1 MDLSYPGATMT
12 GMDLTDTVAVVTGA
26 AVGIGRALAR
36 RLAAAGATV
45 VAADIDP
52 VGGAHT
58 VELIGGRAVFVRA
71 DMRVEADIAALV
83 DAAVATGPVRVLVN
97 NAGGGPGPA
106 ARFPEGSSAAW
117 GAVLDANLRGAML
130 ATQLVLGPMRAAGGG
145 AVVNVASTAG
155 LGPAPHPW
163 PEYAVAKAGLIR
175 LTECLAPL
183 RQQAGVRVNC
193 VVPDWVGTDRAYA
206 ELAAMGPAE
215 RAAAPPLVPLPELAD
230 AVLRLCTDESL
241 AGRVLVLRPPAPP
254 RLLPAV

>member
-1 MDLSYPGATMT
+1 
-12 GMDLTDTVAVVTGA
+12 MDLTGAVAVVTGA
-26 AVGIGRALAR
+26 AVGTGRAIAR

-52 VGGAHT
+52 VGGART
-58 VELIGGRAVFVRA
+58 VELIADAGGRAAFVRA
-71 DMRVEADIAALV
+71 DVRVEADLRALV
-83 DAAVATGPVRVLVN
+83 DTTLARHGPPRVLVN

-106 ARFPEGSSAAW
+106 QRFPAAPPAVW

-130 ATQLVLGPMRAAGGG
+130 ATQLVVEPMRRAGGG

-175 LTECLAPL
+175 FTECLAPL
-183 RQQAGVRVNC
+183 RDRSGVRVGC

-215 RAAAPPLVPLPELAD
+215 RAAAPPLVPLGELAD
-230 AVLRLCTDESL
+230 AVLGLCTDDTL
-241 AGRVLVLRPPAPP
+241 AGRVLVLRPGPEPTA
-254 RLLPAV
+254 

>member
-1 MDLSYPGATMT
+1 MA
-12 GMDLTDTVAVVTGA
+12 GMELTDKVAVVTGA
-26 AVGIGRALAR
+26 AVGIGRAVAR

-52 VGGAHT
+52 VGGART
-58 VELIGGRAVFVRA
+58 VELIAGSGGRAGFVRA
-71 DMRVEADIAALV
+71 DMRVEADVAALV
-83 DAAVATGPVRVLVN
+83 DTAAAEFGPPRVLVN

-106 ARFPEGSSAAW
+106 ARFPTAPTAAW

-130 ATQLVLGPMRAAGGG
+130 ATQLVVEPMRRAGGG

-183 RQQAGVRVNC
+183 REQAGVRVNC
-193 VVPDWVGTDRAYA
+193 VAPDWVGTDRAYA
-206 ELAAMGPAE
+206 ELAAMGQAE
-215 RAAAPPLVPLPELAD
+215 RAAAPPLVPLAELAD
-230 AVLRLCTDESL
+230 AVLGLCTDETR

-254 RLLPAV
+254 GPRPPG